1 MTYKY
6 AILGAGMQGP
16 AVAYDLAR
24 FGDAEV
30 IYLADIDETRATQK
44 AEWINQLLQR
54 EVVYPKR
61 VDAADEHQVRAYFE
75 QADVVISAV
84 PWQMNMRLIQHALEV
99 QRSFI
104 DMGNDPEWFWHE
116 FRKRDEE
123 AKKAHIA
130 LVPDCGLA
138 PGMVNH
144 LGLYCMEQMDACYEI
159 RLRCGGLPQRP
170 IPPIGYKLVFNM
182 IGVLSEY
189 TGEALIL
196 RDGKLHYV
204 PTLEDIETVEI
215 EPLGTLE
222 AAPTSGGTSTAPY
235 TLQGKVCHYD
245 YKTLRYP
252 GHWAAMRALRDL
264 GFFDEKP
271 IELHG
276 VHFSPRELAAK
287 IIPPH
292 IDFPDEKDLVVV
304 YVYSSGVKNGAPY
317 SVSLQFVEYHDDA
330 TGFTAMERCTGF
342 AASIIAIGVAKGVV
356 PRGIVPYEQSMT
368 GHQFVAE
375 WLKRGF
381 TLRET
386 ISHQLGGA
394 PA

>member
-1 MTYKY
+1 MQFKY

-24 FGDAEV
+24 FGDAEI
-30 IYLADIDETRATQK
+30 IYLADIDEERATQK
-44 AEWINQLLQR
+44 AEWVNQLLQR

-61 VDAADEHQVRAYFE
+61 VDARDDQQVVRYFE

-84 PWQMNMRLIQHALEV
+84 PWQMNMRLIQLALEAK
-99 QRSFI
+99 RSFI
-104 DMGNDPEWFWHE
+104 DMGNEPEWFWNE

-123 AKKAHIA
+123 AKRANIA

-144 LGLYCMEQMDACYEI
+144 LGLYCMEQMDECHEI
-159 RLRCGGLPQRP
+159 HLRCGGLPQRP

-182 IGVLSEY
+182 IGVISEY
-189 TGEALIL
+189 MGEALTL
-196 RDGKLHYV
+196 HEGKPHYV
-204 PTLEDIETVEI
+204 PTMDDVECIQI

-235 TLQGKVCHYD
+235 TLAGKVKEYD

-271 IELHG
+271 IDLHG
-276 VHFSPRELAAK
+276 VHITPREIAAK

-292 IDFPDEKDLVVV
+292 IDFPEEKDLVVV

-317 SVSLQFVEYHDDA
+317 SISLEFVEYHDDA

-342 AASIIAIGVAKGVV
+342 SAGIIAHGVATGVV
-356 PRGIVPYEQSMT
+356 PRGVVPYEQSMSGT
-368 GHQFVAE
+368 HFVKE
-375 WLKRGF
+375 WLRRGMM
-381 TLRET
+381 LRET
-386 ISHQLGGA
+386 VSQQLR
-394 PA
+394 P

>member
-1 MTYKY
+1 MQFKY

-24 FGDAEV
+24 FGDAEE
-30 IYLADIDETRATQK
+30 IYLADIDEQRAIQK
-44 AEWINQLLQR
+44 AEMVNQVLQR
-54 EVVYPKR
+54 DIVKPQR
-61 VDAADEHQVRAYFE
+61 VDAKDDKQVRTYFE
-75 QADVVISAV
+75 QADVVVSAV
-84 PWQMNMRLIQHALEV
+84 PWQMNMRLIQLALDA

-104 DMGNDPEWFWHE
+104 DMGNDPEWFWNE

-144 LGLYCMEQMDACYEI
+144 LGLYCMEQMDECHTI

-182 IGVLSEY
+182 IGVISEY
-189 TGEALIL
+189 TGEALTL
-196 RDGKLHYV
+196 RDGKPRYM
-204 PTLEDIETVEI
+204 PTMEEVERIEI
-215 EPLGTLE
+215 GSLGVLE

-235 TLQGKVCHYD
+235 TLEGKVRDYD

-271 IELHG
+271 VEIQKG
-276 VHFSPRELAAK
+276 VHIVPREFAAK

-292 IDFPDEKDLVVV
+292 IDFPEEKDLVVV
-304 YVYSSGVKNGAPY
+304 YVQSTGVKNGAPC
-317 SVSLQFVEYHDDA
+317 SISLEFVEYHDDA

-342 AASIIAIGVAKGVV
+342 AAGIIAIGVAKGVV
-356 PRGIVPYEQSMT
+356 PRGVVPYEQSMSGT
-368 GHQFVAE
+368 HFVKE
-375 WLKRGF
+375 WLRRGMM
-381 TLRET
+381 LRET
-386 ISHQLGGA
+386 VSQQLK
-394 PA
+394 P

>member
-1 MTYKY
+1 MQFKY

-24 FGDAEV
+24 FGDAEI
-30 IYLADIDETRATQK
+30 IYLADIDEQRALQGAAK
-44 AEWINQLLQR
+44 VNQLVRKDIVQ
-54 EVVYPKR
+54 PQC
-61 VDAADEHQVRAYFE
+61 VDASDETQVKRYFE

-84 PWQMNMRLIQHALEV
+84 PWQMNMRLIQYALEV
-99 QRSFI
+99 KRSFI
-104 DMGNDPEWFWHE
+104 DMGNEPEWFWNE

-144 LGLYCMEQMDACYEI
+144 LGLYCMEQMDECHEL

-182 IGVLSEY
+182 IGVISEY
-189 TGEALIL
+189 MGEALTL
-196 RDGKLHYV
+196 HEGKPHYV
-204 PTLEDIETVEI
+204 PTMDDVETIQI
-215 EPLGTLE
+215 EPLGELE

-235 TLQGKVCHYD
+235 TLHGKVKEYD

-264 GFFDEKP
+264 GFFDEKA

-276 VHFSPRELAAK
+276 VHITPREVAAK

-292 IDFPDEKDLVVV
+292 IDFPEEKDLVVV
-304 YVYSSGVKNGAPY
+304 YVYGSGLKNGAPY
-317 SVSLQFVEYHDDA
+317 SMSLEFVEYHDDA

-342 AASIIAIGVAKGVV
+342 AAGIIAHGVATGVV
-356 PRGIVPYEQSMT
+356 PRGTVPYEQSMSGT
-368 GHQFVAE
+368 HFVKE
-375 WLKRGF
+375 WLRRGMM
-381 TLRET
+381 LRET
-386 ISHQLGGA
+386 VSQQLK
-394 PA
+394 P

>member
-24 FGDAEV
+24 FGNAEI
-30 IYLADIDETRATQK
+30 IYLADIDEARATQK
-44 AEWINQLLQR
+44 AHGVNQLLQR
-54 EVVYPKR
+54 EVVRPQR
-61 VDAADEHQVRAYFE
+61 VDASDDQQVRAYFE

-99 QRSFI
+99 QRNFI

-144 LGLYCMEQMDACYEI
+144 LGLYCMEQMDTCHEI

-182 IGVLSEY
+182 IGVISEY
-189 TGEALIL
+189 MGEALTL
-196 RDGKLHYV
+196 HEGAPHYV
-204 PTLEDIETVEI
+204 PTMDDVETLTI

-222 AAPTSGGTSTAPY
+222 AASTSGGTSTAPY
-235 TLQGKVCHYD
+235 TLQGKVREYD

-271 IELHG
+271 LTLHG
-276 VHFSPRELAAK
+276 AHITPREIAAQ

-292 IDFPDEKDLVVV
+292 IDFPEEKDLVVV
-304 YVYSSGVKNGAPY
+304 SAYGAGIKNGAPY
-317 SVSLQFVEYHDDA
+317 STRVEFVEYHDDT

-342 AASIIAIGVAKGVV
+342 AASIIAIGTATGVV
-356 PRGIVPYEQSMT
+356 PRGIVPYEQSMS

-386 ISHQLGGA
+386 ISHQLQA
-394 PA
+394 

>member
-1 MTYKY
+1 MQFKY

-24 FGDAEV
+24 FGDAGI
-30 IYLADIDETRATQK
+30 IYLADIDEERATQK
-44 AEWINQLLQR
+44 AEWVNRLLQR
-54 EVVYPKR
+54 EIVYPRR
-61 VDAADEHQVRAYFE
+61 VDALDDQQVLRYFE
-75 QADVVISAV
+75 QADVVVSAV
-84 PWQMNMRLIQHALEV
+84 PWQMNMRLIQLALDA

-104 DMGNDPEWFWHE
+104 DMGNEPEWFWNE
-116 FRKRDEE
+116 FRKHDDE

-144 LGLYCMEQMDACYEI
+144 LGLYCLEQMDECHEL

-182 IGVLSEY
+182 IGVISEY
-189 TGEALIL
+189 TGEALTL
-196 RDGKLHYV
+196 HEGKPHYV
-204 PTLEDIETVEI
+204 PTMDDVECIEI
-215 EPLGTLE
+215 EPLGELE

-235 TLQGKVCHYD
+235 TLQGKVKEYD

-276 VHFSPRELAAK
+276 VHITPREVAAK

-292 IDFPDEKDLVVV
+292 IDFPEEKDLVVV
-304 YVYSSGVKNGAPY
+304 YVYGSGVKNGAPY
-317 SVSLQFVEYHDDA
+317 SISLEFVEYHDDE

-342 AASIIAIGVAKGVV
+342 AAAIIAHGVATGVV
-356 PRGIVPYEQSMT
+356 PRGVVPYEQSMS
-368 GHQFVAE
+368 GHTFVKE
-375 WLKRGF
+375 WLRRGMM
-381 TLRET
+381 LRET
-386 ISHQLGGA
+386 VSQQLR
-394 PA
+394 P

>member
-1 MTYKY
+1 MQYKY

-24 FGDAEV
+24 FGDAET
-30 IYLADIDETRATQK
+30 IYLGDIDEERATQK
-44 AEWINQLLQR
+44 AEWVNQLLQNDI
-54 EVVYPKR
+54 VHPQR
-61 VDAADEHQVRAYFE
+61 VDGSDEQQVKRFFE

-84 PWQMNMRLIQHALEV
+84 PWQMNMRLIQHALDV

-104 DMGNDPEWFWHE
+104 DMGNDPEWFWNE
-116 FRKRDEE
+116 FRKRDDE

-144 LGLYCMEQMDACYEI
+144 LGLYCMEKMDACHEI
-159 RLRCGGLPQRP
+159 RLRCGGLPQRA

-182 IGVLSEY
+182 IGVISEY
-189 TGEALIL
+189 MGEALTL
-196 RDGKLHYV
+196 HEGKPHYV
-204 PTLEDIETVEI
+204 PTMDDVECVEI
-215 EPLGTLE
+215 DGLGALE

-235 TLQGKVCHYD
+235 TLQGKVNEYD

-264 GFFDEKP
+264 GFFDDKP
-271 IELHG
+271 INLHG
-276 VHFSPRELAAK
+276 VHITPREVAAT

-292 IDFPDEKDLVVV
+292 IDFPEEKDLVVV
-304 YVYSSGVKNGAPY
+304 YVYGSGVKNGAPY
-317 SVSLQFVEYHDDA
+317 SISLQFVEYHDDA

-342 AASIIAIGVAKGVV
+342 SAGIIAHGVAMGVV
-356 PRGIVPYEQSMT
+356 PRGVVPYEQSMS
-368 GHQFVAE
+368 GHTFVKE
-375 WLKRGF
+375 WLRRGMM
-381 TLRET
+381 LRET
-386 ISHQLGGA
+386 VSQQLH
-394 PA
+394 P

>member
-1 MTYKY
+1 MQFKY

-24 FGDAEV
+24 FGNAEI
-30 IYLADIDETRATQK
+30 IYLADIDEERATQK
-44 AEWINQLLQR
+44 AGWVNKLLQR
-54 EVVYPKR
+54 EIVYPKR
-61 VDAADEHQVRAYFE
+61 VDALDDKQVVRYFE

-84 PWQMNMRLIQHALEV
+84 PWQMNIRLIQLALEAK
-99 QRSFI
+99 RSFI
-104 DMGNDPEWFWHE
+104 DMGNEPEWFWNE

-123 AKKAHIA
+123 AKRAHIA

-144 LGLYCMEQMDACYEI
+144 LGLYCMEQMDECHEI

-182 IGVLSEY
+182 IGVISEY
-189 TGEALIL
+189 MGEALTL
-196 RDGKLHYV
+196 HEGKPHYV
-204 PTLEDIETVEI
+204 PTMDDVECIQI

-235 TLQGKVCHYD
+235 TLEGKVKEYD

-276 VHFSPRELAAK
+276 VHITPREIAAK

-292 IDFPDEKDLVVV
+292 IDFPEEKDLVVV
-304 YVYSSGVKNGAPY
+304 YVYGSGVKNGAPY
-317 SVSLQFVEYHDDA
+317 SIRLEFVEYHDDA

-342 AASIIAIGVAKGVV
+342 SASIIAIGAATGVV
-356 PRGIVPYEQSMT
+356 PRGVVPYEQSMS
-368 GHQFVAE
+368 GSHFVKE
-375 WLKRGF
+375 WLRRGMM
-381 TLRET
+381 LRET
-386 ISHQLGGA
+386 VSQQLR
-394 PA
+394 P

>member
-1 MTYKY
+1 MQFKY

-24 FGDAEV
+24 FGDAEI
-30 IYLADIDETRATQK
+30 IYLADIDEERATQK
-44 AEWINQLLQR
+44 AEWVNQLLQR

-61 VDAADEHQVRAYFE
+61 VDARDDQQVLRYFE

-84 PWQMNMRLIQHALEV
+84 PWQMNMRLIQLALEAK
-99 QRSFI
+99 RSFI
-104 DMGNDPEWFWHE
+104 DMGNEPEWFWNE

-123 AKKAHIA
+123 AKRANIA

-144 LGLYCMEQMDACYEI
+144 LGLYCMEQMDECHEI

-182 IGVLSEY
+182 IGVISEY
-189 TGEALIL
+189 MGEALTL
-196 RDGKLHYV
+196 HEGKPHYV
-204 PTLEDIETVEI
+204 PTMDAVETIQI
-215 EPLGTLE
+215 EPLGDLE

-235 TLQGKVCHYD
+235 TLAGKVKEYD

-271 IELHG
+271 IEIHG
-276 VHFSPRELAAK
+276 VHITPREIAAK

-292 IDFPDEKDLVVV
+292 IDFPEEKDLVVV
-304 YVYSSGVKNGAPY
+304 YVYGSGVKNGAPY
-317 SVSLQFVEYHDDA
+317 SIRLEFVEYHDDA

-342 AASIIAIGVAKGVV
+342 SAGIIAHGVATGVV
-356 PRGIVPYEQSMT
+356 PRGTVPYEQSMS
-368 GHQFVAE
+368 GAHFVKE
-375 WLKRGF
+375 WLRRGMV
-381 TLRET
+381 LRET
-386 ISHQLGGA
+386 VSQQLR
-394 PA
+394 P

>member
-1 MTYKY
+1 MQFKY

-24 FGDAEV
+24 FGDAEIV
-30 IYLADIDETRATQK
+30 YLADIDEERATQK
-44 AEWINQLLQR
+44 AEWVNRLLQR
-54 EVVYPKR
+54 AIVYPMR
-61 VDAADEHQVRAYFE
+61 VDALDDQQVLRYFE
-75 QADVVISAV
+75 QADVVVSAV
-84 PWQMNMRLIQHALEV
+84 PWQMNMRLIQLALDAK
-99 QRSFI
+99 RSFI
-104 DMGNDPEWFWHE
+104 DMGNEPEWFWNE

-144 LGLYCMEQMDACYEI
+144 LGLYCMEQMDECHEI

-182 IGVLSEY
+182 IGVISEY
-189 TGEALIL
+189 MGEALTL
-196 RDGKLHYV
+196 HEGKPHYV
-204 PTLEDIETVEI
+204 PTMDDVECLVI
-215 EPLGTLE
+215 EPLGELE

-235 TLQGKVCHYD
+235 TLQGKVQEYD

-276 VHFSPRELAAK
+276 VHIAPREVAAK

-292 IDFPDEKDLVVV
+292 IDFPEEKDLVVV
-304 YVYSSGVKNGAPY
+304 YVYGSGVKNGAPF
-317 SVSLQFVEYHDDA
+317 SISLEFVEYHDDE

-342 AASIIAIGVAKGVV
+342 AAAIIAHGVATGVV
-356 PRGIVPYEQSMT
+356 PRGVVPYEQSMS
-368 GHQFVAE
+368 GHTFVKE
-375 WLKRGF
+375 WLRRGMM
-381 TLRET
+381 LRET
-386 ISHQLGGA
+386 VSQQLR
-394 PA
+394 P